1 MTSTTTVA
9 KVPPPPGVRERLLD
23 AAEALFAE
31 HGFHGTSMRDI
42 TAMASTRLA
51 NVNDHF
57 GSKEVLFKE
66 VIARRAPLINADRL
80 ALMSAVL
87 ASKSKAA
94 KVRAVVKAFALPLLA
109 RSQES
114 EGWRN
119 YLRLVA
125 QLTNNR
131 SAVLLLIAEH
141 FSPMARMF
149 TEQIGQILPEL
160 TPRQQMNAYQL
171 MVSSAMVVFADNR
184 RIDLMSAGAE
194 SSADFARHCED
205 MVKFA
210 TGGILA
216 LAKGPAG
223 GLTRGAGAGP

>member
-1 MTSTTTVA
+1 
-9 KVPPPPGVRERLLD
+9 
-23 AAEALFAE
+23 
-31 HGFHGTSMRDI
+31 MRDI

-51 NVNDHF
+51 NINDQF

-66 VIARRAPLINADRL
+66 VIGRRAPLINADRL
-80 ALMSAVL
+80 ALLNAVRTSR
-87 ASKSKAA
+87 SKSAE
-94 KVRAVVKAFALPLLA
+94 VRAVVEAFVQPLLA
-109 RSQES
+109 RSLES
-114 EGWRN
+114 EGWRH

-125 QLTNNR
+125 QLTNSR
-131 SAVLLLIAEH
+131 ATVLLLIAEH

-149 TEQIGQILPEL
+149 TERIGQILPEL

-194 SSADFARHCED
+194 SSADFARHCGD
-205 MVKFA
+205 MVSFT

-216 LAKGPAG
+216 LARGAAG
-223 GLTRGAGAGP
+223 G